1 MSQDTIPERFL
12 QRIKEAKEQQIE
24 ELNLS
29 NYYLTKENQKL
40 THIPDEVFE
49 LTHLQ
54 KLNLNYNNIQDIPS
68 QISRLINLKSLDLIG
83 NEELTSIHRVSSSN
97 FV

>member
-24 ELNLS
+24 ELDLS
-29 NYYLTKENQKL
+29 NDYWAGDNQKL
-40 THIPDEVFE
+40 THIPDAVFE
-49 LTHLQ
+49 LTHLN
-54 KLNLNYNNIQDIPS
+54 KLNLSHNNIQDIPS

-83 NEELTSIHRVSSSN
+83 NEELTR
-97 FV
+97 